1 MLLEDELKQ
10 LEKTSYEGSKKVF
23 SIYLN
28 TDPRDPDQQGGKW
41 EIKLKNALKD
51 LTEQTKD
58 SDSHE
63 EKNQAKEIYEK
74 IEKEI
79 YGKKDKLKRGLIL
92 FATADE
98 ELWFSKDLNI
108 PVNTEFHWDNH
119 PHVDQLQMLVST
131 YPHTGVLVVQ
141 QERALLIESELGEV
155 LDTTYYKLDIDTDQW
170 RQHQGPQGD
179 DWTQGGAQRDE
190 YKERVAAHQQR
201 WFKGMAE
208 TIQKKGKQ
216 KGWRQFHLVGE
227 KEEVEHLKD
236 YFNQKIDKVVPRN
249 LLDENP
255 SQILADVYDE

>member
-1 MLLEDELKQ
+1 REGDDMLLEDELKQ

-28 TDPRDPDQQGGKW
+28 TDPRDPNQQGGKW

-63 EKNQAKEIYEK
+63 EKNQAKEICEK

-79 YGKKDKLKRGLIL
+79 YGKKDKLKRGFIL

-131 YPHTGVLVVQ
+131 YPHTGVLRSDSDSHEEKNQ
-141 QERALLIESELGEV
+141 A
-155 LDTTYYKLDIDTDQW
+155 
-170 RQHQGPQGD
+170 
-179 DWTQGGAQRDE
+179 
-190 YKERVAAHQQR
+190 KEICE
-201 WFKGMAE
+201 K
-208 TIQKKGKQ
+208 I
-216 KGWRQFHLVGE
+216 E
-227 KEEVEHLKD
+227 KEIYGKKDKLKRG
-236 YFNQKIDKVVPRN
+236 FI
-249 LLDENP
+249 LFATADEELWFSKDLNIP
-255 SQILADVYDE
+255 VNTEFHWDNHPHVDQLQMLVSTYPHTGVL